1 MHATFQFKIGISITQ
16 KCDRF
21 KLIIDP
27 KGHRGQLPERERYPG
42 KIRFLGSP
50 RRFSE
55 CTGKRQMLASESD
68 EATTCKWLAYLR
80 FTFPRLAETRRVVNV
95 FKNLQLLHD
104 RKQVSPSRWVW
115 MTNIDKIISIIIG
128 FYFKSDPHSKFFTSS
143 VTLNCIRLVSWTSK
157 ERTIEIWKKLKRKVQ
172 KFQTFRTR
180 HPIILLFPFSC
191 TGMQLLI
198 VHLDVHQQVRRFT
211 SPLVCQLEDSL
222 SPWVCQLE
230 GSQV

>member
-1 MHATFQFKIGISITQ
+1 M
-16 KCDRF
+16 
-21 KLIIDP
+21 IIDP

-42 KIRFLGSP
+42 KIRFWGSP

-104 RKQVSPSRWVW
+104 RKQVSPSLWVW

-157 ERTIEIWKKLKRKVQ
+157 ERTIEILEEIKKEGTEIPNIPH
-172 KFQTFRTR
+172 QTPYNSFLSLALECSYWSSTLRSTNKSEGS
-180 HPIILLFPFSC
+180 L
-191 TGMQLLI
+191 
-198 VHLDVHQQVRRFT
+198 VRRFT
-211 SPLVCQLEDSL
+211 SPLVCQLEDS
-222 SPWVCQLE
+222 
-230 GSQV
+230 QVHEFAS

>member
-1 MHATFQFKIGISITQ
+1 MHAIFQFKIGISITQ
-16 KCDRF
+16 KCDRI

-42 KIRFLGSP
+42 KIRFWGSP
-50 RRFSE
+50 RRYSE

-104 RKQVSPSRWVW
+104 RKQVSPSLWVW

-198 VHLDVHQQVRRFT
+198 VHLKVHQRVRRFT
-211 SPLVCQLEDSL
+211 SP
-222 SPWVCQLE
+222 
-230 GSQV
+230 